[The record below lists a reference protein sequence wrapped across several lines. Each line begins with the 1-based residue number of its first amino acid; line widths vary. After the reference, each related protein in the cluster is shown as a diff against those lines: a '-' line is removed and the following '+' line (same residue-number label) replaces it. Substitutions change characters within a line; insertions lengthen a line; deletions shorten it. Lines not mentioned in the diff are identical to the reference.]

1 MKRTYNSRISQRA
14 NDCLR
19 RRARAVQVQRQVL
32 ILVSVVVTGLA
43 ILLGSSIR
51 AMANSPRKAEMHK
64 YYTSIAVER
73 GDTLW
78 ALADDY
84 VTDGLMDREAFIA
97 EVSRLNHLTDGQ
109 IHSGAYIVVP
119 YYASE
124 PKRCF

>member
-1 MKRTYNSRISQRA
+1 MRRVYNSRISQRA

-19 RRARAVQVQRQVL
+19 RRERALQVKRQIL
-32 ILVSVVVTGLA
+32 ILAAVVVTGLA

-51 AMANSPRKAEMHK
+51 AMASSPKKAEMHK

-84 VTDGLMDREAFIA
+84 IAEGLMDRKAFIA
-97 EVSRLNHLTDGQ
+97 EVSELNHLTDGH
-109 IHSGAYIVVP
+109 IHSGAHIIVP
-119 YYASE
+119 YYSE
-124 PKRCF
+124 EVK